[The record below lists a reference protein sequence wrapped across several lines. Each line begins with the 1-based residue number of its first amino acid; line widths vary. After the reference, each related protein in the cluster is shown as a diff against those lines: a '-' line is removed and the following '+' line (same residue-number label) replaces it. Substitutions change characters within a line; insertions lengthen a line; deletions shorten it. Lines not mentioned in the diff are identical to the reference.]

1 MFKLALPVQRTY
13 AATPAALNTPIFMT
27 DQQSLQTNFL
37 TLTGNTL
44 QDLVNLQDPA
54 AGLLYEYVLVKNGNS
69 TSIRALSSA
78 SSATTSGRVPIGVVN
93 MSPGSYQWQLTQ
105 TAGAVTAQSIL
116 VRYGN
121 PLN

>member
-69 TSIRALSSA
+69 TSIRAFSSA

>member
-1 MFKLALPVQRTY
+1 
-13 AATPAALNTPIFMT
+13 MT

-69 TSIRALSSA
+69 TSIRAFSSA